1 MILDKIKLKMDINK
15 YLNTIESY
23 RTYSNA
29 KTLLNMY
36 YFNPQKWNEME
47 YYESWY
53 GDFSPYKKVI
63 EEFENYRS
71 MLHQKQENINNTL
84 DDEIKIFEEEQKQ
97 PDIIEI
103 DETQSLDDL
112 IANTPADESTGK
124 NTDNGPSFDDE

>member
-23 RTYSNA
+23 RAYSNA

-36 YFNPQKWNEME
+36 YFNPQKWSEME

-112 IANTPADESTGK
+112 IANTPADESTRSD
-124 NTDNGPSFDDE
+124 TDDGPILDNE